1 MDDAMTQEEQT
12 SPAAPTSGDGQEPD
26 SRQLDGR
33 GLRMLVLGALVTV
46 LAPLAGFL
54 GGSIV
59 GESQDHRIDPLAIWL
74 FGGLVVGG
82 IGAVIAFVGGLRWVQ
97 ANRGRL

>member
-1 MDDAMTQEEQT
+1 MTQQSPETAQT
-12 SPAAPTSGDGQEPD
+12 EARTDSESDVTSEK
-26 SRQLDGR
+26 LEGR
-33 GLRMLVLGALVTV
+33 GLRMLVLGALLAL

-59 GESQDHRIDPLAIWL
+59 ESSADDRVDPLALWL

-82 IGAVIAFVGGLRWVQ
+82 IGAVIAFIGGLRWVQ